1 MEETAEK
8 NRKLRE
14 QMEKDERE
22 EVNIEEKYACWTAL
36 SDYNLSPK
44 NANKYNGLFYPTSLR
59 SQNPVATLTTS
70 TKWQSS

>member
-14 QMEKDERE
+14 QMEKDQRE
-22 EVNIEEKYACWTAL
+22 GVNVDEKYACWTAL

-44 NANKYNGLFYPTSLR
+44 NANK
-59 SQNPVATLTTS
+59 
-70 TKWQSS
+70 